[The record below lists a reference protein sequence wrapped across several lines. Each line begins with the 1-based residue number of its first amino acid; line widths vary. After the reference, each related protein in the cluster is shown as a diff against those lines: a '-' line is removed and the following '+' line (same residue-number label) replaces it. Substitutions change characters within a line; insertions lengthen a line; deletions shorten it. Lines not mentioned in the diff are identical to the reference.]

1 MKTYQMKLLQD
12 IKDNK
17 DTYTWSDIQDISE
30 ALFMIE
36 ENTDL
41 LTVLRS
47 KEYNDFLAEAEK
59 IYYKEEVK

>member
-36 ENTDL
+36 EGIDL
-41 LTVLRS
+41 LSVLKS

>member
-17 DTYTWSDIQDISE
+17 NTYTWSDIQDISE

-36 ENTDL
+36 EGIDL
-41 LTVLRS
+41 LSVLKS

>member
-17 DTYTWSDIQDISE
+17 NTYTWSDIQDISQ

-36 ENTDL
+36 EGIDL
-41 LTVLRS
+41 LSVLKS

>member
-1 MKTYQMKLLQD
+1 MKQYQIKLLQD

-36 ENTDL
+36 EGIDL
-41 LTVLRS
+41 LSVLKS

>member
-17 DTYTWSDIQDISE
+17 NTYTWSDIQDISQ
-30 ALFMIE
+30 ALFTIE
-36 ENTDL
+36 EGIDL
-41 LTVLRS
+41 LSVLKS

>member
-1 MKTYQMKLLQD
+1 MKQYQIKLLND

-17 DTYTWSDIQDISE
+17 NTYAWSDIQDISQ

-36 ENTDL
+36 EGIDL
-41 LTVLRS
+41 LSVLKS

-59 IYYKEEVK
+59 IYYSEGV

>member
-1 MKTYQMKLLQD
+1 MKTYQIKLLQD

-17 DTYTWSDIQDISE
+17 DTYTWSDIQDISQ

-36 ENTDL
+36 EGIDL
-41 LTVLRS
+41 LSVLKS